1 MLGGERGTRID
12 AHPRLAVSW
21 PYGGG
26 ADVARLVMFADDQ
39 SLQTLVYSFDD
50 KLHKL
55 GMRFHRIKDG
65 RYSIKLYPDSGNG
78 TPKGEPIWS
87 TEKDIFRFDVA
98 TVPIPPKTPLILSV
112 EQIKAYE
119 RPAVLPDLAIDP
131 WDAVWE
137 DNSITA
143 EIHNLG
149 NGRVENVQVRLLDGE
164 KIIGDK
170 FVQVLEAASDF
181 VPKKTTISFQNIPYS
196 QNLKIVIDPLNKI
209 REILKENNQ
218 VKVLPSTYQSNDPI
232 LWNLYQKRPSKA
244 WAEFFKKIYG
254 NEQAFSIQ
262 P

>member
-1 MLGGERGTRID
+1 M
-12 AHPRLAVSW
+12 
-21 PYGGG
+21 
-26 ADVARLVMFADDQ
+26 
-39 SLQTLVYSFDD
+39 
-50 KLHKL
+50 
-55 GMRFHRIKDG
+55 
-65 RYSIKLYPDSGNG
+65 
-78 TPKGEPIWS
+78 
-87 TEKDIFRFDVA
+87 
-98 TVPIPPKTPLILSV
+98 
-112 EQIKAYE
+112 
-119 RPAVLPDLAIDP
+119 
-131 WDAVWE
+131 
-137 DNSITA
+137 
-143 EIHNLG
+143 
-149 NGRVENVQVRLLDGE
+149 QVRLLDGE